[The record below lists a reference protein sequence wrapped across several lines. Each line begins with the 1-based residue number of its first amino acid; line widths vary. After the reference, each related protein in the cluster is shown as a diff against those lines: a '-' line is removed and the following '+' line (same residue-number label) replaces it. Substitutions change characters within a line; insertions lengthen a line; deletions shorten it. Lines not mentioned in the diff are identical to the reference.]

1 MRQAI
6 TSTRI
11 SPWVCGTRSLLRYQV
26 DHCIIAQALLLCS
39 LCIPVLASCHLT
51 YVSIHTARDAIVD
64 LSAKKWVTLTEILC
78 VLAFFRSR
86 MSAGDPSGVEFDNR
100 VLASRPIR
108 SLVEDANALYMSSQ
122 CAVPLRSDFVN
133 DNFSTSGSTAHPSD
147 DCSAH
152 RFPVPTHAPHPA
164 GVSPLP
170 PVFFPTPL
178 TKSRLWHYLK
188 CWTTLMHLTTLST
201 QF

>member
-11 SPWVCGTRSLLRYQV
+11 SPWVCGTRSFLRYEV
-26 DHCIIAQALLLCS
+26 DHCIT
-39 LCIPVLASCHLT
+39 VLFCRCLRFGFMSSHIRLNPHCKGRRLRFVSEKSFGMHLQKSSSCLH
-51 YVSIHTARDAIVD
+51 
-64 LSAKKWVTLTEILC
+64 
-78 VLAFFRSR
+78 FFRSR
-86 MSAGDPSGVEFDNR
+86 MSAGDQSGVEFHNR
-100 VLASRPIR
+100 LLASRPIR

-188 CWTTLMHLTTLST
+188 CWTT
-201 QF
+201 